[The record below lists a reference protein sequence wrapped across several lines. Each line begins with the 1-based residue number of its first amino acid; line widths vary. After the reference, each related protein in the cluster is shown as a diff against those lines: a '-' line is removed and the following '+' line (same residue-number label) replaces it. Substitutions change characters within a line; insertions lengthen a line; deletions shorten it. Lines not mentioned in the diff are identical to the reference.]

1 MSLDETIAEYE
12 ARQERIWQIVN
23 KLTYKEFRAMQ
34 QMLAPVDDEE

>member
-1 MSLDETIAEYE
+1 MSLDEIIAEHE